1 MPSIFT
7 KVWNALFV
15 LPTPQEAREQF
26 AAAARHQ
33 CAQLRKSAAK
43 LEYAS
48 ERECEDARA
57 AAATWER
64 SSHIREGRS
73 DDYGR
78 EAVQGWVYADSVA
91 LEVAKMH
98 FEADWLAS
106 RAIALSSHGALQ
118 YGPTPKKG

>member
-26 AAAARHQ
+26 ADAARHQ
-33 CAQLRKSAAK
+33 CAQLRKSAEK
-43 LEYAS
+43 LESAS
-48 ERECEDARA
+48 WRECQDAREQ
-57 AAATWER
+57 AATWQR
-64 SSHIREGRS
+64 SECGVQAS